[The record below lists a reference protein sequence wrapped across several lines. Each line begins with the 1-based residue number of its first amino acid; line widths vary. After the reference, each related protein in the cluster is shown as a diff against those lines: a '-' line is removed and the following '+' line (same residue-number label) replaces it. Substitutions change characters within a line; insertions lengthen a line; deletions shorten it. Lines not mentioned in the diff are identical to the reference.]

1 MSTEIDLKSHLLDGR
16 RFTNLATRKY
26 IMPEADFNNVIAG
39 GTTILNNM
47 IQWYVSDFI
56 AYQQDRIY
64 ELQRYYLSDN
74 DIHYQANKQSGKA
87 NNKIASSFARF
98 ITNTKTG
105 YFLGN
110 PIQYKI
116 DTNFEDLQSVL
127 ETFNDNES
135 IDYHDKLIKKDLSI
149 TGRAFELLYADP
161 GTTNIHIK
169 RIDPSE
175 IFMIYDSTLNG
186 KPLCAVRFF
195 DVQTF
200 DADYT
205 LYDVYTNDTVYHFK
219 GDEIESTEFLSQEEN
234 IFAVLPVVEYAN
246 NEERIGDWE
255 FELDN
260 IDAYDKGMSEMANSQ
275 ENFTNAKLIITGE
288 FDLGVDNSV
297 ETVDNSDEDNDPD
310 SETENVNSSTA
321 KTFKIQAH
329 PDVRADDNFLWLKP
343 YKFTDDVTGQQTINN
358 PTAQYLVKEL
368 NADGWQ
374 TYMSSLQSQILQSTN
389 TPDVSDE
396 SFSGNSSGVALSYKL
411 WGSDQ
416 DRKMQESLFSAA
428 IKDRLSIMIEY
439 WQMLAKVENNATS
452 QNVSLVYSPNLPKSD
467 SEKMQVI
474 TAVNAL
480 GKVSDD
486 TILEMLSQITGIS
499 DTEEETRIQSQ
510 QDSQTAQAQ
519 EYDPANFV
527 QQVQSNLANTVQS
540 KNSSQTNDNSVD
552 PRVQAIANLRAK
564 QAATEQPNS

>member
-1 MSTEIDLKSHLLDGR
+1 MSTETNLKTHLLDGR
-16 RFTNLATRKY
+16 RFTDLATRKY
-26 IMPEADFNNVIAG
+26 IMPAADFNNVIAS

-56 AYQQDRIY
+56 ANQQDRIY

-74 DIHYQANKQSGKA
+74 DIHYQPNKQSGKA

-127 ETFNDNES
+127 ETFNDSES

-195 DVQTF
+195 DIETF

-275 ENFTNAKLIITGE
+275 ENFTNAKLVITGE
-288 FDLGVDNSV
+288 FDLAVDNSV
-297 ETVDNSDEDNDPD
+297 EVVDNSDENNDPD
-310 SETENVNSSTA
+310 SETEEVNANTA
-321 KTFKIQAH
+321 KTFKIPAH

-343 YKFTDDVTGQQTINN
+343 YTFTDDVTGQQTINN

-368 NADGWQ
+368 NAAGWE

-396 SFSGNSSGVALSYKL
+396 AFSGNSSGVALSYKL

-499 DTEEETRIQSQ
+499 DTEEEIRIQTQ

-527 QQVQSNLANTVQS
+527 QQVQNNLANTVQS
-540 KNSSQTNDNSVD
+540 KNSGQTNDNSVD
-552 PRVQAIANLRAK
+552 PRVQAIADLRAK
-564 QAATEQPNS
+564 QAAAQSNS